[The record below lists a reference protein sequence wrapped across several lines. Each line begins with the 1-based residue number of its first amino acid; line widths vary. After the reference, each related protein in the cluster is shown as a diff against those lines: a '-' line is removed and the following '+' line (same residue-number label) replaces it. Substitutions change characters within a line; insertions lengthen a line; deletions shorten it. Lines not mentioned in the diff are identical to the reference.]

1 VNLSDSSGA
10 RSGVRQP
17 LAQLDA
23 EMRLIYAERRDS
35 LEAQRRALAQGDK
48 RVRFTAEEI
57 AKRASR
63 LPRIEAIGRGVAELL
78 ARRDE
83 VPEWILRAFEGEE
96 RA

>member
-1 VNLSDSSGA
+1 MKLSD
-10 RSGVRQP
+10 
-17 LAQLDA
+17 LDS

-35 LEAQRRALAQGDK
+35 LEAQRRALALNEK

-63 LPRIEAIGRGVAELL
+63 LPRVEAIGRGVAALL